1 MRREISIGTLQADK
15 IEWDIIVIGGGVE
28 NA

>member
-1 MRREISIGTLQADK
+1 MRREVSIGTLQADK

>member
-1 MRREISIGTLQADK
+1 MRREVSIDTLQADK